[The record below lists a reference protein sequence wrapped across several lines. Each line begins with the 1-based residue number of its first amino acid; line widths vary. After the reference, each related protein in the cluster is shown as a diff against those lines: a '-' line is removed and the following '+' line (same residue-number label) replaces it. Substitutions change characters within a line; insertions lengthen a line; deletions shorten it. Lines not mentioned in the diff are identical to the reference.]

1 MKYNMERLDKLS
13 HEIEQI
19 KLRNKRVE
27 ADKAWETSYTR
38 KFSLVLITYLV
49 ISLFMSAMH
58 INEPWKNAIIPSMGF
73 FISTLSL
80 TYIKILWKK
89 YIYK

>member
-1 MKYNMERLDKLS
+1 MEKLDKLS
-13 HEIEQI
+13 HEIEEI

-38 KFSLVLITYLV
+38 KFSLIAITYIV
-49 ISLFMSAMH
+49 ISLFMSAIH
-58 INEPWKNAIIPSMGF
+58 INEAWKNAIIPTLGF

-80 TYIKILWKK
+80 TYIKILWKR